1 MITTIITGNVGRD
14 AELRNVGDGQVLNV
28 AVAAESGREKT
39 TIWFDCA
46 VWGRRG
52 EALAPHLTK
61 GSKVTVSG
69 EMTLREHNG
78 KVYHQ
83 LRVHD
88 IALQGGRRDDSAT
101 APAPAKR
108 AAPKQGGGSFGD
120 DEIPF

>member
-14 AELRNVGDGQVLNV
+14 AELREVSGSQVLNV
-28 AVAAESGREKT
+28 AVAAESGRERT
-39 TIWFDCA
+39 TIWFDCEI
-46 VWGRRG
+46 WGRRG
-52 EALAPHLTK
+52 EALAPHMIK
-61 GSKVTVSG
+61 GTKVTATG

-78 KVYHQ
+78 KVYHK

-88 IALQGGRRDDSAT
+88 IALQGGRRDAD

-120 DEIPF
+120 DAIPF

>member
-14 AELRNVGDGQVLNV
+14 AELRNVGDSQVLNV
-28 AVAAESGREKT
+28 AVAAESGREKA

-61 GSKVTVSG
+61 GSKVTATG

-88 IALQGGRRDDSAT
+88 IALQGGRRDAD
-101 APAPAKR
+101 APTPAKR
-108 AAPKQGGGSFGD
+108 AAPNQGGGSFGD
-120 DEIPF
+120 DAIPF